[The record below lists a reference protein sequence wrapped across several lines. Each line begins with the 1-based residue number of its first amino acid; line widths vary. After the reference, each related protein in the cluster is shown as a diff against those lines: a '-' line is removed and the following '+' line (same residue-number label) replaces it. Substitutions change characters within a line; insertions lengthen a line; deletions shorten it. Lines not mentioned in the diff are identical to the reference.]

1 LQVFSPFFKKASL
14 SSNFGQ
20 KLPMRLAYVL
30 SVLLLIGCKGNQ
42 QPEQDPDIVVP
53 HQEVLP
59 AKIWSHR
66 IMAQYPHDT
75 SAYTQGL
82 FWHNNRLYE
91 GTGDYEQSSL
101 RVVDLK
107 TGNVIQKYQ
116 MGTPNL
122 FGEGITLLN
131 GKIYQLTWENKL
143 VYVYDM
149 NRIDK
154 PIQTL
159 QWPYEGWGITNNGK
173 ELIIS
178 DGSSNLY
185 FVQPSDLKVN
195 SIVSV
200 KDEQSAVKFLNEL
213 EYVKGSIF
221 ANVYQTNQIIQ
232 IDPETGRV
240 IGKVALN
247 NLLQSTDIV
256 PDRTDVLNGI
266 AYDSARNVF
275 FITGKRWPKLFEMSL
290 EGF

>member
-1 LQVFSPFFKKASL
+1 
-14 SSNFGQ
+14 
-20 KLPMRLAYVL
+20 MRLAYVL

>member
-1 LQVFSPFFKKASL
+1 
-14 SSNFGQ
+14 
-20 KLPMRLAYVL
+20 MRLAFIL
-30 SVLLLIGCKGNQ
+30 SVFLFCSCQGNQ
-42 QPEQDPDIVVP
+42 QPDQDPDIVVP

-59 AKIWSHR
+59 AKAWTYR

-82 FWHNNRLYE
+82 FWFNSKLYE

-101 RVVDLK
+101 RINDLK
-107 TGNVIQKYQ
+107 TGKVLEKHQ
-116 MGTPNL
+116 MGSSTL
-122 FGEGITLLN
+122 FGEGITLLD

-143 VYVYDM
+143 VYVYDV

-159 QWPYEGWGITNNGK
+159 EWPYEGWGITNNGK
-173 ELIIS
+173 DLIIS

-185 FVQPSDLKVN
+185 FVNPTDLKVN
-195 SIVSV
+195 AIVSV
-200 KDEQSAVKFLNEL
+200 KDEQGAIKFLNEL
-213 EYVKGSIF
+213 EYAKGSIF
-221 ANVYQTNQIIQ
+221 ANVYQTNQIVQ
-232 IDPETGRV
+232 IDPESGRV
-240 IGKVALN
+240 NGKISLN
-247 NLLQSTDIV
+247 NLLQPTDIV

-275 FITGKRWPKLFEMSL
+275 FITGKRWPKLFEMTL